1 VEVNVKPRD
10 KVTVVELVGDVD
22 GRSAPQAQENILPL
36 AHEDCRLVLDMSR
49 VDYMS
54 SAGLRVLLAVRRQV
68 PASGKVVLTG
78 LSEQLRETMA
88 ITGFLDFF
96 TVTETVD
103 EAIAAV
109 ED

>member
-1 VEVNVKPRD
+1 VEVNVNPRD
-10 KVTVVELVGDVD
+10 KITIVEIVGDVD
-22 GRSAPQAQENILPL
+22 GRSAPVAQEKILPL
-36 AHEDCRLVLDMSR
+36 AGEDCKLVLDMSK

-68 PASGKVVLTG
+68 PASGKVVLSG

-96 TVTETVD
+96 TVTDTVE